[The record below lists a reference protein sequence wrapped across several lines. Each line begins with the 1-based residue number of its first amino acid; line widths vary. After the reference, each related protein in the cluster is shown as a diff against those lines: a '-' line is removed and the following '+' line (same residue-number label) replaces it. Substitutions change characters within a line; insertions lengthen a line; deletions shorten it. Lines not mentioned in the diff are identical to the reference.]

1 MRKIKLLFIVI
12 LSSVIGLQAQEPM
25 NYQQPPKAILDLV
38 DAPAFP
44 GLLISPNK
52 EYMVFLERSGYPDIS
67 EVAEQEERLAGIR
80 LNPLN
85 FGPSRSYYSIGITT
99 RKMGSDQESVPNGLP
114 DEPKISETS
123 FNAAGTKLAFVQT
136 KQDELELW
144 VLDLSSNIANLVG
157 SRLNSTIGRAYTWL
171 DNDQLIYKQ
180 RTDAPA
186 SKPKANSLPQGPAVQ
201 QSGGTAAPVR
211 TYQDLLSTPEDERV
225 FDYYTQSTLVKVD
238 LRTMISKPLNISG
251 IISGLSTS
259 PDGQYVMVTSIQK
272 PYSYIVPYYRFPDV
286 TNIHD
291 PNGKMLSTFNTS
303 PLTENIPKGFSA
315 VPTGKRSISWRAD
328 KPATLYWVEALDGG
342 DPANEVP
349 FRDQIFMQ
357 ELPTGKTI
365 EGPKCSLRYAG
376 ITWGNESI
384 ALMDEYWWSSR
395 QIITRKWNPANPG
408 AEPTVLFDRSREDR
422 YNDPGSFV
430 TGSNEYGMSVLTMTS
445 DDKLLLTGAG
455 ASPEGNRPFIDVYDH
470 ETQKTERLWR
480 SEAPFYEVPVTLLD
494 AEKGEWIT
502 RRESTNIPPNYFIR
516 TLGKDELEPIT
527 DFGNPYESLS
537 QIGKELV
544 TYERADGLK
553 LSGTLY
559 TPAGYDKEKDGPLPV
574 FMWAY
579 PREFKSADAA
589 SQMTTSPYEFI
600 RLNWG
605 SALYWVTQGY
615 AIFDNFSM
623 PILGEGDQE
632 PNETFVKQLRLSAEA
647 AIDALVDMGVADRQR
662 IAVGG
667 HSYGAFMTANLL
679 AHTDL
684 FAAGI
689 ARSGAYNR
697 TLTPFGFQA
706 EQRTYWEAPEIYY
719 DMSPFNYAHKIKSPI
734 LLIHGDSDN
743 NSGTFPMQSE
753 RFFAALKGHGATARL
768 VMLPHESHGYRA
780 RQSVLHTL
788 WEMNQWLDTHVKNRP
803 TQQP

>member
-1 MRKIKLLFIVI
+1 MYKIQFFCIMI
-12 LSSVIGLQAQEPM
+12 LGSIIGLQAQEPM
-25 NYQQPPKAILDLV
+25 EYQQPPKAILDLV

-44 GLLISPNK
+44 GLLISPNR

-85 FGPSRSYYSIGITT
+85 FGPSRAYYSIGLSV
-99 RKMGSDQESVPNGLP
+99 RKMGMEEESTPKGMP

-123 FNAAGTKLAFVQT
+123 FNTAGTKLAFVHS

-144 VLDLSSNIANLVG
+144 VLDLPTNTAVLVG
-157 SRLNSTIGRAYTWL
+157 GRLNSTIGRAYTWL

-180 RTDAPA
+180 RTDQPDN
-186 SKPKANSLPQGPAVQ
+186 KPKAHTLPKGPAVQ
-201 QSGGTAAPVR
+201 QAGGTAAPVR
-211 TYQDLLSTPEDERV
+211 TYQDLLNTPADEQL
-225 FDYYTQSTLVKVD
+225 FDYYTHSSVVRVD
-238 LRTMISKPLNISG
+238 LRTRVSTPMDIGG
-251 IISGLSTS
+251 IISGVSTS
-259 PDGQYVMVTSIQK
+259 PDGKYVMVTTIQK
-272 PYSYIVPYYRFPDV
+272 PYSYIVPYYRFPNV
-286 TNIHD
+286 TNIHN
-291 PNGKMLSTFNTS
+291 PAGGLISTFNTS

-315 VPTGKRSISWRAD
+315 VPMGKRSISWRSD
-328 KPATLYWVEALDGG
+328 RPATLYWVEALDGG

-349 FRDQIFMQ
+349 FRDQIYMQ
-357 ELPTGKTI
+357 DMPKGAVVT
-365 EGPKCSLRYAG
+365 GPKCSLRYAG
-376 ITWGNESI
+376 ITWGNDEM
-384 ALMDEYWWSSR
+384 ALVDEYWWSSR
-395 QIITRKWNPANPG
+395 QIITSMWNPSKPG
-408 AEPTVLFDRSREDR
+408 SEPTVLFDRSREDR

-430 TGSNEYGMSVLTMTS
+430 SSPNEYGMSVLTMTA
-445 DDKLLLTGAG
+445 DNKLLLTGAG
-455 ASPEGNRPFIDVYDH
+455 ASPEGNRPFVDAFDYKSKEAV
-470 ETQKTERLWR
+470 RLWR
-480 SEAPFYEVPVTLLD
+480 SEAPYYEVPVTLLD
-494 AEKGEWIT
+494 AEKGIWIT
-502 RRESTNIPPNYFIR
+502 RRESTNIPPNYYIR
-516 TLGKDELEPIT
+516 TLGEDELKPVTSFE
-527 DFGNPYESLS
+527 NPYESLS
-537 QIGKELV
+537 EIGKELV

-559 TPAGYDKEKDGPLPV
+559 TPAGYNKEKDGPLPV

-579 PREFKSADAA
+579 PREFKSAEAA

-647 AIDALVDMGVADRQR
+647 AIDALVDMGVADRKR

-719 DMSPFNYAHKIKSPI
+719 DMSPFNFAHKIKSPI

-743 NSGTFPMQSE
+743 NSGTFPIQSE
-753 RFFAALKGHGATARL
+753 RFFAALKGHGATSRL

-788 WEMNQWLDTHVKNRP
+788 WEMDQWLDIHVKNRP
-803 TQQP
+803 EQQP